1 MVTSTNSS
9 VSVDFLGK
17 LDELRGQVAS
27 QSQEYYTLLA
37 QANQKLAE
45 RNQTLRQI
53 GQIAVSAAETTAAET
68 TVAENRYAETTVK
81 TVATVVAPAGVASQG
96 LVPRQ
101 KRAYNKKSD
110 AQKSASASTASTGK
124 RGRPSGY
131 GNTTSLKDTIFE
143 VLSRTPAQHKKIL
156 PEYPANETGLK
167 VPEIKDIIEKEK
179 SWVSSSKQIGTLV
192 QQALYKLVE
201 EGKAERA
208 ENRRYSLVNKVSV

>member
-9 VSVDFLGK
+9 VSVDFLGN

-53 GQIAVSAAETTAAET
+53 GQIAVSAAET

-110 AQKSASASTASTGK
+110 AQKSASASTVSTGK

>member
-1 MVTSTNSS
+1 MVTSTNPS

-53 GQIAVSAAETTAAET
+53 GQIAVSAAETT
-68 TVAENRYAETTVK
+68 VAENGHAEATVK
-81 TVATVVAPAGVASQG
+81 TVTAVKPVVSAQG

-110 AQKSASASTASTGK
+110 AQKIASVSTASTGK
-124 RGRPSGY
+124 RGRPSGH
-131 GNTTSLKDTIFE
+131 GNATSLKDTIFE
-143 VLSRTPAQHKKIL
+143 VLSRTSAQHKKSL

-167 VPEIKDIIEKEK
+167 VPEIKEIIEKEK

>member
-53 GQIAVSAAETTAAET
+53 GQIAVSAAET

>member
-1 MVTSTNSS
+1 

-53 GQIAVSAAETTAAET
+53 GQIAVSAAETT
-68 TVAENRYAETTVK
+68 VAENRYAETTVK

-110 AQKSASASTASTGK
+110 AQKSASASTVSTGK
-124 RGRPSGY
+124 RGRPSGH